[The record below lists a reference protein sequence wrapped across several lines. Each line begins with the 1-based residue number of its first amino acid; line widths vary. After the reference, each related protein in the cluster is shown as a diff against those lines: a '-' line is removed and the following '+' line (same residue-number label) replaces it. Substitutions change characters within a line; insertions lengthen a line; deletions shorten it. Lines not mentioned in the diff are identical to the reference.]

1 MLVTVG
7 EVLAVMNPAEPGP
20 LRHAREFRLTIAGA
34 EANVAIGAARLGTP
48 AAYAGRVGDD
58 EFGRLVAGT
67 LRGEGVDVSG
77 LVVDEAAPTAL
88 MVKEHRLPGVVG
100 VNYYR
105 SGSAGSRLCAD
116 DLPADLIRAAGM
128 LHVSGITP
136 ALSPGAREAVLS
148 AVEVAAEAGVRV
160 AVDVNYRSRLWTA
173 DLARPVLADLAS
185 RADVL
190 FAGED
195 EAELLTGSPDPEA
208 LAVLGPSE
216 VVVKRGDQG
225 CVAVCDG
232 RRLTCAARTV
242 RAVDAVGAGDA
253 FAAGY
258 LADRLAGRDPVDA
271 LRTAVTTGAFAVTQH
286 GDWEGLPR
294 RAELTLLDQA
304 AGTVLR

>member
-7 EVLAVMNPAEPGP
+7 EVLAVLDSADPGP

-34 EANVAIGAARLGTP
+34 EANVAIGAARLGTRV
-48 AAYAGRVGDD
+48 AYAGRVGDD
-58 EFGRLVAGT
+58 EFGRLVLST

-77 LVVDEAAPTAL
+77 VVIDEEAPTAL
-88 MVKEHRLPGVVG
+88 MVKEHRLPGVAG
-100 VNYYR
+100 VSYYR
-105 SGSAGSRLCAD
+105 SGSAGSRLTPG
-116 DLPADLIRAAGM
+116 DLPADLIRGADL

-136 ALSPGAREAVLS
+136 ALSDGAREAVLA
-148 AVEVAAEAGVRV
+148 AVELAPRV
-160 AVDVNYRSRLWTA
+160 SVDVNYRSRLWPVDEAT
-173 DLARPVLADLAS
+173 PVLSALAAQADI
-185 RADVL
+185 L

-195 EAELLTGSPDPEA
+195 EAELITGSRDP
-208 LAVLGPSE
+208 AVLAALGPAE
-216 VVVKRGDQG
+216 VLVKRGADG
-225 CVAVCDG
+225 CVAFCDG
-232 RRLTCAARTV
+232 RRLTCGARPV

-258 LADRLAGRDPVDA
+258 LADRLAGHDPGLA

-304 AGTVLR
+304 EGTVLR